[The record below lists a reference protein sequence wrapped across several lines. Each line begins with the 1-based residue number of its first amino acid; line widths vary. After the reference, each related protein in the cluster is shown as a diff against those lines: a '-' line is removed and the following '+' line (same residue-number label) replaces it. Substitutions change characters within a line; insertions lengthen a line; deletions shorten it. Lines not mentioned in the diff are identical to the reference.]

1 MNKFRTTKW
10 KSGLLSSNPT
20 SRPVEHLMGL
30 TSTPLTGSSRHRA
43 EGQATEYVETQMLVV
58 WKTEGEMILESDK
71 EWRKILENINVNDQ
85 NNIKRLAEGE
95 RVANLGLSAYQILL
109 VQISSLYV
117 TYFYCPCNVF

>member
-1 MNKFRTTKW
+1 
-10 KSGLLSSNPT
+10 
-20 SRPVEHLMGL
+20 
-30 TSTPLTGSSRHRA
+30 
-43 EGQATEYVETQMLVV
+43 MLVV